1 VCEFSSSGIPGD
13 VVFVFVFFFEHASYL
28 ICCVLCISYLRPF
41 LPFYLPTA
49 VTRSGGPVSYPLFH
63 PRPSFAEACFLH
75 LCCPATNN
83 PGTAFVSP
91 PTRRFRTA
99 RALSLRLQSTFVFGD
114 QILCGQILVGE
125 ILGVVAAESQQSAQP
140 RHGEQQSNV
149 DVLDYFLGTWFTSK
163 PQFRPI
169 TSIDNYP
176 FERNTH
182 NLCIQSTIPA

>member
-1 VCEFSSSGIPGD
+1 V
-13 VVFVFVFFFEHASYL
+13 H
-28 ICCVLCISYLRPF
+28 F
-41 LPFYLPTA
+41 LPSTLSTCSTA

-83 PGTAFVSP
+83 PRHSIRFPSYPSISNGT
-91 PTRRFRTA
+91 
-99 RALSLRLQSTFVFGD
+99 SLEPSLQSTFVFGD
-114 QILCGQILVGE
+114 QILCEQILVGE

-182 NLCIQSTIPA
+182 NLYIQSTVPA